1 MKTKIA
7 YLLYDNTNNKIKRL
21 NNMKLELIIPES
33 LNEVPLL
40 HYQQFVD
47 DVKGSEDED
56 YIGQRLV
63 ERFCGIELKEI
74 VKIKQKDILNLT
86 NHFNTLFKAKNKFKT
101 RFKIHNVEFGFITD
115 LENITRGEY
124 IDLEKYLQD
133 VNTLHK
139 AMAVM
144 YRPIVKEK
152 GDKYEI
158 EPYQSALNYSEV
170 MQYAPLSIVLAA
182 QVFFW
187 SLGQQLLKAIPTFLE
202 TEMKKMSKKQQA
214 TLVEQLNLQN
224 SGDGIQAYMN
234 SLKGMLEDSMK
245 LQNFPFINV

>member
-1 MKTKIA
+1 
-7 YLLYDNTNNKIKRL
+7 
-21 NNMKLELIIPES
+21 MKLELIIPES

-40 HYQQFVD
+40 HFQQFVD
-47 DVKGSEDED
+47 DVKGSEDND
-56 YIGQRLV
+56 YIGQKLV
-63 ERFCGIELKEI
+63 ERFCGIQLKEI

-86 NHFNTLFKAKNKFKT
+86 NHFNELFKKKNDFKP
-101 RFKIHNVEFGFITD
+101 RFKIQNVEFGFITD
-115 LENITRGEY
+115 LENITSGEY

-158 EPYQSALNYSEV
+158 EPYQSAINYAEV
-170 MQYAPLSIVLAA
+170 MRYAPLSNVLAA

-202 TEMKKMSKKQQA
+202 MEMKKMSKKQQA
-214 TLVEQLNLQN
+214 TLAEQLNLQSN
-224 SGDGIQAYMN
+224 GDGIQVYMN

>member
-1 MKTKIA
+1 
-7 YLLYDNTNNKIKRL
+7 
-21 NNMKLELIIPES
+21 MKLELIIPES

-47 DVKGSEDED
+47 DVKGSEDND
-56 YIGQRLV
+56 YIGQKLV
-63 ERFCGIELKEI
+63 ERFCGIQLKEI

-86 NHFNTLFKAKNKFKT
+86 NHFNELFKKKNDFKP
-101 RFKIHNVEFGFITD
+101 RFKIQNVEFGFITD
-115 LENITRGEY
+115 LENITSGEY

-158 EPYQSALNYSEV
+158 EPYQSAINYAEV
-170 MQYAPLSIVLAA
+170 MRYAPLSNVLAA

-202 TEMKKMSKKQQA
+202 MEMKKMSKKQQA

-224 SGDGIQAYMN
+224 NGDGIQVYMN
-234 SLKGMLEDSMK
+234 SLRETLEDSMK

>member
-1 MKTKIA
+1 
-7 YLLYDNTNNKIKRL
+7 
-21 NNMKLELIIPES
+21 MKLELIIPES

-47 DVKGSEDED
+47 DVKGSEDND
-56 YIGQRLV
+56 YIGQKLV
-63 ERFCGIELKEI
+63 ERFCGIQLKEI

-86 NHFNTLFKAKNKFKT
+86 NHFNELFKKKNNFKP
-101 RFKIHNVEFGFITD
+101 RFKIQNVEFGFITD
-115 LENITRGEY
+115 LENITSGEY

-202 TEMKKMSKKQQA
+202 TEMKKMTKKQQE

>member
-1 MKTKIA
+1 
-7 YLLYDNTNNKIKRL
+7 
-21 NNMKLELIIPES
+21 MKLELIIPES

-47 DVKGSEDED
+47 DVKGSEDND
-56 YIGQRLV
+56 YIGQKLV
-63 ERFCGIELKEI
+63 ERFCGIQLKEI

-86 NHFNTLFKAKNKFKT
+86 NHFNELFKKKNDFKP
-101 RFKIHNVEFGFITD
+101 RFKIQNVEFGFVTD
-115 LENITRGEY
+115 LENITSGEY

-133 VNTLHK
+133 VQTLHK

-158 EPYQSALNYSEV
+158 EPYQSAINYAEV
-170 MQYAPLSIVLAA
+170 MRYAPLSNVLAA

-202 TEMKKMSKKQQA
+202 MEMKKMSKKQRA

-224 SGDGIQAYMN
+224 NGDGIQVYMN

>member
-1 MKTKIA
+1 
-7 YLLYDNTNNKIKRL
+7 
-21 NNMKLELIIPES
+21 MKLELIIPES

-47 DVKGSEDED
+47 DVKGSEDND

-86 NHFNTLFKAKNKFKT
+86 NHFNELFKKKNNFKP
-101 RFKIHNVEFGFITD
+101 RFKIQNVEFGFITD
-115 LENITRGEY
+115 LENITSGEY

-158 EPYQSALNYSEV
+158 EPYKSALNYAEV

-187 SLGQQLLKAIPTFLE
+187 SLGQQLLKAIPSFLE
-202 TEMKKMSKKQQA
+202 AEMKKMSKKQQE
-214 TLVEQLNLQN
+214 TLAEQLNLQN
-224 SGDGIQAYMN
+224 NGGGIQVYMN

>member
-1 MKTKIA
+1 
-7 YLLYDNTNNKIKRL
+7 
-21 NNMKLELIIPES
+21 MKLELIIPES

-47 DVKGSEDED
+47 DVKGSEDND

-86 NHFNTLFKAKNKFKT
+86 NHFNELFKKKNNFKP
-101 RFKIHNVEFGFITD
+101 RFKIQNVEFGFITD
-115 LENITRGEY
+115 LENITSGEY

-158 EPYQSALNYSEV
+158 EPYQSALNYAEV

-202 TEMKKMSKKQQA
+202 REMKKMSKEQRA

-224 SGDGIQAYMN
+224 SGDGIQVYMN
-234 SLKGMLEDSMK
+234 LLRETLEDSMK
-245 LQNFPFINV
+245 LQNFPFINA

>member
-1 MKTKIA
+1 
-7 YLLYDNTNNKIKRL
+7 
-21 NNMKLELIIPES
+21 MKLELIIPES

-101 RFKIHNVEFGFITD
+101 RFKIQNVEFGFITD
-115 LENITRGEY
+115 LENITSGEY

-202 TEMKKMSKKQQA
+202 TEMKKMSKEQQA

-224 SGDGIQAYMN
+224 NGDGIQVYMN

-245 LQNFPFINV
+245 LQNFPFINA

>member
-1 MKTKIA
+1 
-7 YLLYDNTNNKIKRL
+7 
-21 NNMKLELIIPES
+21 MKLELIIPES

-86 NHFNTLFKAKNKFKT
+86 NHFNALFKAKNEFKT
-101 RFKIHNVEFGFITD
+101 RFKIQGKEFGFITD
-115 LENITRGEY
+115 LENITSGEY

-187 SLGQQLLKAIPTFLE
+187 TLGQQLLKAIPTFLSQ
-202 TEMKKMSKKQQA
+202 EMKKMSKKQQEI
-214 TLVEQLNLQN
+214 LVEQLNLQN
-224 SGDGIQAYMN
+224 NGDGIQVYMN
-234 SLKGMLEDSMK
+234 SLREMLEDSMK
-245 LQNFPFINV
+245 LHDLPYINV

>member
-1 MKTKIA
+1 
-7 YLLYDNTNNKIKRL
+7 
-21 NNMKLELIIPES
+21 MKLELIIPES

-86 NHFNTLFKAKNKFKT
+86 NHFNTLFKAKNIFKT
-101 RFKIHNVEFGFITD
+101 RFKIQNVEFGFITD
-115 LENITRGEY
+115 LENITSGEY

-158 EPYQSALNYSEV
+158 EPYQSALNYAEL
-170 MQYAPLSIVLAA
+170 MQYAPLSIVLSA
-182 QVFFW
+182 QIFFW
-187 SLGQQLLKAIPTFLE
+187 TLGQQLLKAIPTFLE
-202 TEMKKMSKKQQA
+202 REMKKMSKKQQEI
-214 TLVEQLNLQN
+214 LVEQLNLQN
-224 SGDGIQAYMN
+224 NGDGIQVYMN

-245 LQNFPFINV
+245 LHDFPFINV

>member
-1 MKTKIA
+1 
-7 YLLYDNTNNKIKRL
+7 
-21 NNMKLELIIPES
+21 MKLELIIPES
-33 LNEVPLL
+33 LNEVPLM

-56 YIGQRLV
+56 YIGQKLV
-63 ERFCGIELKEI
+63 ERFCGIQLKDI
-74 VKIKQKDILNLT
+74 VTIKQKDILNLT
-86 NHFNTLFKAKNKFKT
+86 NHFNELFKKKNEFKT
-101 RFKIHNVEFGFITD
+101 RFKIQGVEFGFITD
-115 LENITRGEY
+115 LENITSGEY

-133 VNTLHK
+133 VQTLHK

-144 YRPIVKEK
+144 YRPIVKEVK
-152 GDKYEI
+152 DKYEI

-170 MQYAPLSIVLAA
+170 MRYAPLDIVLAS

-187 SLGQQLLKAIPTFLE
+187 TLGQQLLRAIPTYLE
-202 TEMKKMSKKQQA
+202 MEMKKMSKKQQA
-214 TLVEQLNLQN
+214 TLAEQLNSQN

-245 LQNFPFINV
+245 LHDFPYINV

>member
-1 MKTKIA
+1 
-7 YLLYDNTNNKIKRL
+7 
-21 NNMKLELIIPES
+21 MKLELIIPES

-115 LENITRGEY
+115 LENITSGEY

-202 TEMKKMSKKQQA
+202 TEMKKMTKKQQE
-214 TLVEQLNLQN
+214 TLVEQLNFQN
-224 SGDGIQAYMN
+224 NGDGIQVYMN

-245 LQNFPFINV
+245 LQNFPFINA

>member
-1 MKTKIA
+1 
-7 YLLYDNTNNKIKRL
+7 
-21 NNMKLELIIPES
+21 MKLELIIPES

-101 RFKIHNVEFGFITD
+101 RFKIQNVEFGFITD
-115 LENITRGEY
+115 LENITSGEY

-202 TEMKKMSKKQQA
+202 MEMKKMSKKQQE
-214 TLVEQLNLQN
+214 TLAEQLNLQN
-224 SGDGIQAYMN
+224 NGGGIQAYMN

-245 LQNFPFINV
+245 SQNFPFINA

>member
-1 MKTKIA
+1 
-7 YLLYDNTNNKIKRL
+7 
-21 NNMKLELIIPES
+21 MKLELIIPES

-86 NHFNTLFKAKNKFKT
+86 NHFNTLFKSKNKFKT

-115 LENITRGEY
+115 LENITSGEY

-158 EPYQSALNYSEV
+158 EPYQSALNYAEV

>member
-1 MKTKIA
+1 
-7 YLLYDNTNNKIKRL
+7 
-21 NNMKLELIIPES
+21 MKLELIIPES

-47 DVKGSEDED
+47 DVKGSEDND

-86 NHFNTLFKAKNKFKT
+86 NHFNELFKKKNNFKP
-101 RFKIHNVEFGFITD
+101 RFKIQNVEFGFITD
-115 LENITRGEY
+115 LENITSGEY

-158 EPYQSALNYSEV
+158 EPYQSALNYAEV

-224 SGDGIQAYMN
+224 NGGGIQAYMN

-245 LQNFPFINV
+245 LHDFPFINA

>member
-1 MKTKIA
+1 
-7 YLLYDNTNNKIKRL
+7 
-21 NNMKLELIIPES
+21 MKLELIIPES

-86 NHFNTLFKAKNKFKT
+86 NHFNTLFKAKNIFKT
-101 RFKIHNVEFGFITD
+101 RFKIQNVEFGFITD
-115 LENITRGEY
+115 LENITSGEY

-158 EPYQSALNYSEV
+158 EPYQSALNYAEV

-202 TEMKKMSKKQQA
+202 TEMKKMSKKQQE
-214 TLVEQLNLQN
+214 TLAEQLNLQSN
-224 SGDGIQAYMN
+224 GGGIQVYMN

-245 LQNFPFINV
+245 LQNFPFINA

>member
-1 MKTKIA
+1 
-7 YLLYDNTNNKIKRL
+7 
-21 NNMKLELIIPES
+21 MKLELIIPDS

-40 HYQQFVD
+40 HYQRFID

-63 ERFCGIELKEI
+63 ERFCGIELKDI
-74 VKIKQKDILNLT
+74 IKIKQKDILNLT
-86 NHFNTLFKAKNKFKT
+86 AHFNNLFKTKYEFKT
-101 RFKIHNVEFGFITD
+101 RFKIQGVEFGFITD
-115 LENITRGEY
+115 LENITSGEY
-124 IDLEKYLQD
+124 IDLEKYLKD
-133 VNTLHK
+133 VNTFHK

-158 EPYQSALNYSEV
+158 EPYKSALNYSEV

-187 SLGQQLLKAIPTFLE
+187 TLGQQLLKAIPTFLSQ
-202 TEMKKMSKKQQA
+202 EMKKMSKKQQA

-224 SGDGIQAYMN
+224 NGDGIQVYMN
-234 SLKGMLEDSMK
+234 SLKEMLEDSMK
-245 LQNFPFINV
+245 LHDFPFINV

>member
-1 MKTKIA
+1 
-7 YLLYDNTNNKIKRL
+7 
-21 NNMKLELIIPES
+21 MKLELIIPES

-47 DVKGSEDED
+47 DVKGSEDND

-86 NHFNTLFKAKNKFKT
+86 NHFNELFKKKNNFKP
-101 RFKIHNVEFGFITD
+101 RFKIQNVEFGFITD
-115 LENITRGEY
+115 LENITSGEY

-133 VNTLHK
+133 VQTLHK

-170 MQYAPLSIVLAA
+170 MRYAPLSNVLAA

-202 TEMKKMSKKQQA
+202 TEIKKMSKKQQE
-214 TLVEQLNLQN
+214 TLAEQLNLQN
-224 SGDGIQAYMN
+224 NGDGIQAYMN

>member
-1 MKTKIA
+1 
-7 YLLYDNTNNKIKRL
+7 
-21 NNMKLELIIPES
+21 MKLELIIPES

-86 NHFNTLFKAKNKFKT
+86 NHFNTLFKAKNEFKT
-101 RFKIHNVEFGFITD
+101 RFKIQGVEFGFITD
-115 LENITRGEY
+115 LENITSGEY

-158 EPYQSALNYSEV
+158 EPYQSALNYAEV
-170 MQYAPLSIVLAA
+170 MKFAPLSIVLSA

-187 SLGQQLLKAIPTFLE
+187 TLGQQLLKAIPTFLSQ
-202 TEMKKMSKKQQA
+202 EMKKMSKEQQA

-224 SGDGIQAYMN
+224 NGDGIQVYMN
-234 SLKGMLEDSMK
+234 SLKETLEDSMK
-245 LQNFPFINV
+245 LHGFPFINV

>member
-1 MKTKIA
+1 
-7 YLLYDNTNNKIKRL
+7 
-21 NNMKLELIIPES
+21 MKLELIIPES

-101 RFKIHNVEFGFITD
+101 RFKIQNVEFGFITD
-115 LENITRGEY
+115 LENITSGEY

-214 TLVEQLNLQN
+214 TLVEQLNLQSN
-224 SGDGIQAYMN
+224 GDGIQAYMN

-245 LQNFPFINV
+245 SQNFPFINA

>member
-1 MKTKIA
+1 
-7 YLLYDNTNNKIKRL
+7 
-21 NNMKLELIIPES
+21 MKLELIIPES

-86 NHFNTLFKAKNKFKT
+86 NHFNTLFKAKNEFKT
-101 RFKIHNVEFGFITD
+101 RFKIQGVEFGFITD
-115 LENITRGEY
+115 LENITSGEY

-158 EPYQSALNYSEV
+158 EPYQSALNYAEV
-170 MQYAPLSIVLAA
+170 MKYAPLSTVLAA

-187 SLGQQLLKAIPTFLE
+187 TLGQQLLKAIPTFLSQ
-202 TEMKKMSKKQQA
+202 EMKKMSKEQQA
-214 TLVEQLNLQN
+214 TLVDSLNLQN
-224 SGDGIQAYMN
+224 NGDGIQVYMN
-234 SLKGMLEDSMK
+234 SLRETLEDSMK
-245 LQNFPFINV
+245 LHDFPFINV

>member
-1 MKTKIA
+1 
-7 YLLYDNTNNKIKRL
+7 
-21 NNMKLELIIPES
+21 MKLELIIPES

-47 DVKGSEDED
+47 DVKGSEDND
-56 YIGQRLV
+56 YIGQKLV
-63 ERFCGIELKEI
+63 ERFCGIQLKEI

-86 NHFNTLFKAKNKFKT
+86 NHFNELFKKKNNFKP
-101 RFKIHNVEFGFITD
+101 RFKIQNVEFGFITD
-115 LENITRGEY
+115 LENITSGEY

-158 EPYQSALNYSEV
+158 EPYQSAINYAEV
-170 MQYAPLSIVLAA
+170 MRYAPLSNVLAA

-214 TLVEQLNLQN
+214 TLVDSLNLQN
-224 SGDGIQAYMN
+224 NGDGIQVYMN
-234 SLKGMLEDSMK
+234 SLRETLEDSMK
-245 LQNFPFINV
+245 LQNFPFINA

>member
-1 MKTKIA
+1 
-7 YLLYDNTNNKIKRL
+7 
-21 NNMKLELIIPES
+21 MKLELIIPES

-115 LENITRGEY
+115 LENITSGEY

-158 EPYQSALNYSEV
+158 EPYQSALNYAEV

-202 TEMKKMSKKQQA
+202 TEMKKMTKKQQA

-224 SGDGIQAYMN
+224 SGDGIQVYMN

>member
-1 MKTKIA
+1 
-7 YLLYDNTNNKIKRL
+7 
-21 NNMKLELIIPES
+21 MKLELIIPES

-47 DVKGSEDED
+47 DVKGSEDND

-86 NHFNTLFKAKNKFKT
+86 NHFNTLFKAKNIFKT
-101 RFKIHNVEFGFITD
+101 RFKIQNVEFGFITD
-115 LENITRGEY
+115 LENITSGEY

-158 EPYQSALNYSEV
+158 EPYQSALNYAEV

-202 TEMKKMSKKQQA
+202 TEMKKMSKKQQE
-214 TLVEQLNLQN
+214 TLAEQLNLQSN
-224 SGDGIQAYMN
+224 GGGIQVYMN

-245 LQNFPFINV
+245 LQNFPFINA

>member
-1 MKTKIA
+1 
-7 YLLYDNTNNKIKRL
+7 
-21 NNMKLELIIPES
+21 MKLELIIPES

-86 NHFNTLFKAKNKFKT
+86 NHFNALFKAKNEFKT
-101 RFKIHNVEFGFITD
+101 RFKIQGKEFGFITD
-115 LENITRGEY
+115 LENITSGEY

-187 SLGQQLLKAIPTFLE
+187 TLGQQLLKAIPTFLSQ
-202 TEMKKMSKKQQA
+202 EMKKMSKKQQEI
-214 TLVEQLNLQN
+214 LVEQLNLQN
-224 SGDGIQAYMN
+224 NGDGIQVYMN
-234 SLKGMLEDSMK
+234 SLKEMLEDSMK
-245 LQNFPFINV
+245 LQNFPFINA

>member
-1 MKTKIA
+1 
-7 YLLYDNTNNKIKRL
+7 
-21 NNMKLELIIPES
+21 MKLELIIPES

-115 LENITRGEY
+115 LENITSGEY

-158 EPYQSALNYSEV
+158 EPYQSALNYAEV

-202 TEMKKMSKKQQA
+202 REMKKMSKEQQA
-214 TLVEQLNLQN
+214 TLVDQLNLQN
-224 SGDGIQAYMN
+224 NGDGIQVYMN

-245 LQNFPFINV
+245 LQNFPFINA

>member
-1 MKTKIA
+1 
-7 YLLYDNTNNKIKRL
+7 
-21 NNMKLELIIPES
+21 MKLELIIPES

-115 LENITRGEY
+115 LENITSGEY

-214 TLVEQLNLQN
+214 ILVEQLNLQN
-224 SGDGIQAYMN
+224 NGDGIQAYMN

>member
-1 MKTKIA
+1 
-7 YLLYDNTNNKIKRL
+7 
-21 NNMKLELIIPES
+21 MKLELIIPES

-101 RFKIHNVEFGFITD
+101 RFKIQNVEFGFITD
-115 LENITRGEY
+115 LENITSGEY

-202 TEMKKMSKKQQA
+202 AEMKKMSKEQQA
-214 TLVEQLNLQN
+214 TLVEQINLQSN
-224 SGDGIQAYMN
+224 GDGIQAYMN

>member
-1 MKTKIA
+1 
-7 YLLYDNTNNKIKRL
+7 
-21 NNMKLELIIPES
+21 

-47 DVKGSEDED
+47 DVKGSEDND
-56 YIGQRLV
+56 YIGQKLV
-63 ERFCGIELKEI
+63 ERFCGIQLKEI

-86 NHFNTLFKAKNKFKT
+86 NHFNELFKKKNDFKP
-101 RFKIHNVEFGFITD
+101 RFKIQGVEFGFITD
-115 LENITRGEY
+115 LENITSGEY

-144 YRPIVKEK
+144 YRPIVKEN

-158 EPYQSALNYSEV
+158 EPYQSAINYAEV
-170 MQYAPLSIVLAA
+170 MRYAPLSNVLAA

-202 TEMKKMSKKQQA
+202 MEMKKMSKKQQA

-224 SGDGIQAYMN
+224 NGDGIQAYMN
-234 SLKGMLEDSMK
+234 SLKGTLEDSMK